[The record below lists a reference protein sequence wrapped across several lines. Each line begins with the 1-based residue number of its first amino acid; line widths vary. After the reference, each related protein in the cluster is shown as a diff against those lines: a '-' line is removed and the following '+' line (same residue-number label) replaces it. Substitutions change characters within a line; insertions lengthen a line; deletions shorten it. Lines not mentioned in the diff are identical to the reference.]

1 MAMEVKK
8 SADAKDE
15 RDRYRDRAYR
25 AEKELDELHI
35 AIHDL
40 EKQLEVAQGQSYA
53 STAARVANRPL
64 TYATPHAPVKP
75 MAGKPAMK
83 PFILLNTVKE
93 GKVVPLPLVPAAA
106 TVHHLHLLRVK
117 VADHPR
123 W

>member
-1 MAMEVKK
+1 MDDDQLYIDAVSKKNAYFVPMTVWQVEVKK

-25 AEKELDELHI
+25 AEKELDELPQ

-64 TYATPHAPVKP
+64 T
-75 MAGKPAMK
+75 
-83 PFILLNTVKE
+83 
-93 GKVVPLPLVPAAA
+93 
-106 TVHHLHLLRVK
+106 
-117 VADHPR
+117 
-123 W
+123 